1 MSSPLAYQSGSATAS
16 EPSTVEEVK
25 SATAEVGSTAKDAG
39 SEVAQSVAEQ
49 AKEVLGETKR
59 QARDLVSEGAG
70 HLKEQARMSQ
80 GAAAQGLSTLADEL
94 LAMASHGGQSGVAT
108 ELAHQAA
115 DRVSAIS
122 QWLTDREPGDLLE
135 EVRSFARNKPAVF
148 LLGAAVAGLAAGR
161 LTRGA
166 VAAAHDGSDRSAATG
181 QHSQSATPLHS
192 SFKTVDAD
200 DYSAGSYTDGSLA
213 DSFGTPSLYTTP
225 GLGTGTIAGSQE
237 QPYVPGQEP

>member
-1 MSSPLAYQSGSATAS
+1 MSSPLAYGSGSAIASDSSTA
-16 EPSTVEEVK
+16 EEVK
-25 SATAEVGSTAKDAG
+25 SATAEIASTAKDAG

-70 HLKEQARMSQ
+70 QIKEQARMSQ
-80 GAAAQGLSTLADEL
+80 GAAAQRLSTLADEL
-94 LAMASHGGQSGVAT
+94 AAMTSHGGQSGVAT

-115 DRVSAIS
+115 DRVGAIS
-122 QWLTDREPGDLLE
+122 QWLADREPGDLLE

-166 VAAAHDGSDRSAATG
+166 VAAAHDGSDGSAATG
-181 QHSQSATPLHS
+181 QRSQSATPLHS
-192 SFKTVDAD
+192 SFETVDAD
-200 DYSAGSYTDGSLA
+200 DYSAGSYTDGSLT
-213 DSFGTPSLYTTP
+213 DSFGTPSIYSTP
-225 GLGTGTIAGSQE
+225 GFGTGTIAGSQE
-237 QPYVPGQEP
+237 QPYVPGPVR